1 MIIMKKNIIITVQE
15 KLEESLMIQNDYD
28 ELIID
33 F

>member
-1 MIIMKKNIIITVQE
+1 MIIMKKYLIITVQE